1 MKKYTKTVLFLLLVS
16 SMLLF
21 AGCGNSDDNTDSTTV
36 EPIDPLAQFTDVRE
50 YFLARLI
57 TTNYEG
63 RYETLINETAE
74 ASGMEE
80 VEAAYAK
87 YTAGFED
94 ITTEYLYELMQEA
107 HDPYKYD
114 EREYEQGRSLSAT
127 DFDFTVVSEANN
139 VINYEF
145 VIYVTVS
152 SEAGEQ
158 TGTITGEMTVRET
171 EEGTKIGNY
180 FFSDW
185 LLDLSAL
192 PDPTDTSDT
201 TDAQ

>member
-1 MKKYTKTVLFLLLVS
+1 MKKYAMTVLLLLLVS

-36 EPIDPLAQFTDVRE
+36 EPVDPLAQFTDVRE

-80 VEAAYAK
+80 VESAYAK
-87 YTAGFED
+87 YTVGFEN
-94 ITTEYLYELMQEA
+94 ITTEYLHELMQEN

-114 EREYEQGRSLSAT
+114 EREYEQGRSLNAT
-127 DFDFTVVSEANN
+127 DFDFTVVSEANH
-139 VINYEF
+139 VTNYEF

-152 SEAGEQ
+152 SDAGEQ
-158 TGTITGEMTVRET
+158 TGTITGQMTVRET

-192 PDPTDTSDT
+192 PDSTDTSDT